1 MAAMVSSP
9 QNKKVYDPI
18 RKKWV
23 IATPEELVRQKIL
36 NLLMHELGYPPHSI
50 AIEKKLSELPHLQ
63 QEEVPVRRLDIL
75 CYETETL
82 RPLLL
87 IECKVVP
94 LQEKMLA
101 QVMGYNA
108 FIKAPLICLANDGEF
123 LLGWEDPK
131 RAMSLNRL
139 PNYKELCDEISG
151 MGETRIP

>member
-1 MAAMVSSP
+1 MASSP

-36 NLLMHELGYPPHSI
+36 NLLTSELGYPSH
-50 AIEKKLSELPHLQ
+50 AIVVEKKLSELPHLQ
-63 QEEVPVRRLDIL
+63 EEEVPVRRLDIL
-75 CYETETL
+75 CYETRAF

-87 IECKVVP
+87 IECKGIP

-131 RAMSLNRL
+131 RVMTLDRL
-139 PNYKELCDEISG
+139 PSYRKLCNETSG
-151 MGETRIP
+151 MGETRSSTIS